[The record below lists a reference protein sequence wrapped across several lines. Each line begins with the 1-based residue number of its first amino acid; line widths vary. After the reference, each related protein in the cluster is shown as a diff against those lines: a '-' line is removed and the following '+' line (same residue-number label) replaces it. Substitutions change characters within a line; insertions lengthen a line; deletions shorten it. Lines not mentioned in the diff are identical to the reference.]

1 MHKLKTFT
9 TRLAAVCL
17 AAVLAASSS
26 SAVFYSRAEE
36 NTASTTTSTTGTTTP
51 AAGEIADIGDKSA
64 LQIAIDA
71 GNSDLT
77 DAYQPKSAIVV
88 EPNSGRVLFSQNANA
103 KHVPASL
110 TKLMSLYLIYQAM
123 RDGKFDENTK
133 VAANDK
139 YIDIAGRHSLSNHT
153 IAAGQEFTVR
163 ELIDALIV
171 PSSAAATLMLA
182 DLVSPDDVEG
192 FTKMMNETAAR
203 LGMVNT
209 HYENPVGA
217 PNSELMPYIAANRDP
232 NGDNYTTAADY
243 AILASRFVTEFPEVL
258 QHTSSGS
265 IVLSVGSD
273 QEATYSGHNYSLP
286 GQGLHIPGMD
296 GFKTGS
302 SPAAGYNVVAT
313 ANRDSTR
320 LVAVV
325 LGVSSWV
332 DNKAEYNRAR
342 IANALI
348 EDAFSKYEYRVVLS
362 KDSHEIE
369 GKEITTAGDLWFCSP
384 KGTDPALTLT
394 SDKVTVN
401 EAGTYLN
408 GYSAPAIA
416 FLSTAGLIEQ
426 QEKSKQSPT
435 LFQRVYAFF
444 KYLLIGVLILG
455 LLFGLF
461 ILVVLIRNRIV
472 LAKRRRRR
480 SGKLKSKHLYNE
492 KKKATP
498 KLPIREHHISK
509 KDDFLD

>member
-1 MHKLKTFT
+1 MHKLKAFT
-9 TRLAAVCL
+9 TRLAALCL
-17 AAVLAASSS
+17 AAVLTAGSTSVGFHSHAEETTSSTGSTASSS
-26 SAVFYSRAEE
+26 
-36 NTASTTTSTTGTTTP
+36 
-51 AAGEIADIGDKSA
+51 AAGEIADVGDKSA

-71 GNSDLT
+71 GNDDLT
-77 DAYQPKSAIVV
+77 EAYQPKSAIVV

-265 IVLSVGSD
+265 IVLSVGTD
-273 QEATYSGHNYSLP
+273 QEASYSGHNYSLP
-286 GQGLHIPGMD
+286 GQGLHIAGMD

-313 ANRDSTR
+313 AKRDSTR

-362 KDSHEIE
+362 KDNHEIE
-369 GKEITTAGDLWFCSP
+369 GKEITTAGDLWFCGP
-384 KGTDPALTLT
+384 KGSDPTLTLT
-394 SDKVTVN
+394 SDKVTVS
-401 EAGTYLN
+401 ESGTYLA
-408 GYSAPAIA
+408 GYSAPATA
-416 FLSTAGLIEQ
+416 FLATAGLLEQ
-426 QEKSKQSPT
+426 QEKSNKSPT

-444 KYLLIGVLILG
+444 KYVLIAILILA

-461 ILVVLIRNRIV
+461 IAAILVRNRII

-480 SGKLKSKHLYNE
+480 AGKLKPKQHPGA
-492 KKKATP
+492 KKPANP
-498 KLPIREHHISK
+498 KLPIHEHHISK